1 MRYNIS
7 RSHKCDLPLELSR
20 LEHLTVNQGV
30 ACSSQARGAKAEQC
44 SLRTLLFLFVLQ
56 PAADAAWI
64 FPSVP
69 PSPVFVHSPEKSS
82 IYAEKSIQLND
93 FLKIDHLKK
102 MLHCGILFMF
112 FGN

>member
-1 MRYNIS
+1 
-7 RSHKCDLPLELSR
+7 
-20 LEHLTVNQGV
+20 
-30 ACSSQARGAKAEQC
+30 
-44 SLRTLLFLFVLQ
+44 LLFLFVSY

-64 FPSVP
+64 FPSTP
-69 PSPVFVHSPEKSS
+69 PSPVFVYSPGKSS